1 MGVAWDPNL
10 DLILI
15 RGLAA
20 DQGEGNG
27 QDKQEP

>member
-1 MGVAWDPNL
+1 MGIARDSDL

-15 RGLAA
+15 RGLAV

-27 QDKQEP
+27 QEKQEP